1 MLNVSNMMKKSI
13 SLSTSP
19 KKSRQKWIETGY
31 SLFCEEGHEGIQI
44 ERLSRMTGLNK
55 SGFYHYFGDFEGF
68 FEALMEEHHSR
79 MNQIALVLPT
89 LTSYD
94 PDFLNLIVANKV
106 CFCFHI
112 QLARNKRIRIF
123 EETLLSANTKLDKTA
138 SELFAKE
145 LGLSEVA
152 AERYHEMVRDI
163 FFTRAEH
170 KILTYDFLHTLL
182 QEVKETASLINQSPL
197 PES

>member
-1 MLNVSNMMKKSI
+1 MIKKIHLNPSK
-13 SLSTSP
+13 P

-31 SLFCEEGHEGIQI
+31 ELFCEEGHEGIQI
-44 ERLSRMTGLNK
+44 ERLSRITGFNK
-55 SGFYHYFGDFEGF
+55 SGFYHYFGDFDGF
-68 FEALMEEHHSR
+68 FGALMEEHLRR
-79 MNQIALVLPT
+79 MDRIAEILPT
-89 LTSYD
+89 LATYN
-94 PDFLNLIVANKV
+94 PDFLNLIVANKA

-112 QLARNKRIRIF
+112 QLARNKRIRLF

-138 SELFAKE
+138 SMLFAKE

-170 KILTYDFLHTLL
+170 KNLTYDFLAALL
-182 QEVKETASLINQSPL
+182 QEVKDIAQLINQGGK
-197 PES
+197 EKG